1 MKNLTV
7 FASGRGS
14 NFEAILRKI
23 KSQKLKAHIALV
35 VSNNPK
41 AKIIETAKKN
51 KIEVF
56 LYTKDVSEK
65 KLLKKLKEVKTDYII
80 LAGYL
85 KRISSKMIKK
95 YPNKILNI
103 HPALLPAFGGK
114 GYYGLH
120 VHEAVINSGVKYS
133 GPTIHFVDEQ
143 YDHGAIVAQ
152 KVVPVLDTDD
162 AQSLQKRVLKEEHK
176 LFWKA
181 IKSVVENKIKIQGK
195 RVLSK

>member
-1 MKNLTV
+1 MKKLTV
-7 FASGRGS
+7 FASGQGS
-14 NFEAILRKI
+14 NFEAIFKKI
-23 KSQKLKAHIALV
+23 KSKELKAHIALV

-56 LYTKDVSEK
+56 LYTKDVPEK
-65 KLLKKLKEVKTDYII
+65 ELLKKIKEVKTDYII

-103 HPALLPAFGGK
+103 HPALLPAFGGE

-120 VHEAVINSGVKYS
+120 VHEAVIDSGVKYS
-133 GPTIHFVDEQ
+133 GPTIHFVDER
-143 YDHGAIVAQ
+143 YDHGAIIAQ
-152 KVVPVLDTDD
+152 KAIPVLETDN

-181 IKSVVENKIKIQGK
+181 IKSVVENKLKVQGK